1 MIIKIEIEHENE
13 QGERTFIGFEGD
25 ELTSPIHDA
34 QAWLGEQLKK
44 EMVI

>member
-1 MIIKIEIEHENE
+1 MIIKIEIEHEKE
-13 QGERTFIGFEGD
+13 QGERTLIAFEGD

-34 QAWLGEQLKK
+34 QAWLGEQLEN